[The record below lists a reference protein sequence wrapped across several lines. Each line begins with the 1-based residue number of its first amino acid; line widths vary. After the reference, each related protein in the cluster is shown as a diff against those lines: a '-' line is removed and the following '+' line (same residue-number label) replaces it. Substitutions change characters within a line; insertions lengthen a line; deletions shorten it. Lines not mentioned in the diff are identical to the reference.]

1 MNDSGSAAQQGHQ
14 GPSQQQS
21 GYNGL
26 VRPEQIATF
35 PHLSP
40 QQKASF
46 EKGCQGLWENIR
58 NFPPEHQNHQ
68 RARQKLVDLTQRIQ
82 NDLKDYMA
90 TQRAQAGNSRPQ
102 SQGHGQGQPAQQA
115 QVGQQQPRPG
125 QPTQSQLSPAQT
137 QQLMT
142 HVQTFPYIYPAGMQA
157 GTPEGEKFLNEAK
170 GRYLKML
177 TRQET
182 ANQQLK
188 VVGARIEQANSQ
200 GQEAQVQEL
209 MRARAVIEQ
218 THRESKQQVENFR
231 RSMMTKQE
239 QNQQQ
244 SVNQANPNGN
254 VPQQFQQSGL
264 GQQNRQSHQSQML
277 GQPAN
282 TGMEA
287 PQNQNSVG
295 GRTSSSPANSGMIQQ
310 HQAPPS
316 HLQTSQ
322 SQGGPPMQT
331 GQIPNTARPQ
341 LNPQQQAQHSQMQ
354 HNSPQTQGQPSNFQG
369 PPQPLSHQAAMSA
382 AARTYSEQQ
391 RVTPQAGINT
401 SRTQPQNGNLGQQTN
416 NNPKMPIPKQ
426 LNIPQPQPVAMGP
439 ARPTMSGPSNGA
451 VGMMGQP
458 AINRAPH
465 FVLEGDGDRV
475 LSKKK
480 LDELYR
486 QVTGGAD
493 AEGLNPEVEESI
505 LQMADDFVDNVIT
518 AACRLAKLRSS
529 STLDIHDIQLILE
542 RNYNIRVPGYASD
555 EVRTA
560 RKFQPAP
567 GWTQKMNA
575 VQATKITGVTKDS

>member
-1 MNDSGSAAQQGHQ
+1 
-14 GPSQQQS
+14 
-21 GYNGL
+21 
-26 VRPEQIATF
+26 
-35 PHLSP
+35 
-40 QQKASF
+40 
-46 EKGCQGLWENIR
+46 
-58 NFPPEHQNHQ
+58 
-68 RARQKLVDLTQRIQ
+68 
-82 NDLKDYMA
+82 MA

-426 LNIPQPQPVAMGP
+426 LNIPQPQP
-439 ARPTMSGPSNGA
+439 
-451 VGMMGQP
+451 
-458 AINRAPH
+458 
-465 FVLEGDGDRV
+465 
-475 LSKKK
+475 
-480 LDELYR
+480 
-486 QVTGGAD
+486 
-493 AEGLNPEVEESI
+493 
-505 LQMADDFVDNVIT
+505 
-518 AACRLAKLRSS
+518 
-529 STLDIHDIQLILE
+529 
-542 RNYNIRVPGYASD
+542 
-555 EVRTA
+555 
-560 RKFQPAP
+560 
-567 GWTQKMNA
+567 
-575 VQATKITGVTKDS
+575 